1 VHIDEVCFRI
11 VGIAED
17 PYVVENGGIML
28 IADKLDFLFDEEE
41 SFQWFMKNVEDG
53 YTVMLS
59 RPEDSFINLD
69 DLFDVDAIADVS
81 GSVMDIPE
89 YVEMA
94 AAISR

>member
-1 VHIDEVCFRI
+1 
-11 VGIAED
+11 
-17 PYVVENGGIML
+17 
-28 IADKLDFLFDEEE
+28 
-41 SFQWFMKNVEDG
+41 MKNVEDG